1 MKSIITKDK
10 LQRYNTKFE
19 EKYIDD
25 MLKDIATLKEQIN
38 TINTKLEKA
47 VYFEEIEVID
57 EK

>member
-1 MKSIITKDK
+1 MKSIVTKDK
-10 LQRYNTKFE
+10 LQRYNTKLK
-19 EKYIDD
+19 EKYIDE
-25 MLKDIATLKEQIN
+25 MLKEIATLKEQVK

>member
-10 LQRYNTKFE
+10 LQRYNTKFK